1 MGPDELRCEEEDC
14 DFIAKTKAKLKE
26 HSLSHSKEKQTCGEC
41 GKEFAGLRSLRVHE
55 GRIHKKK
62 DVESTESAQNPQ
74 VEEGLGVEDFSDQLP
89 VVPASSEKVRVNN
102 AKAKIKVKDATA
114 KLSTPRLKKGK
125 RKSAKLLI
133 QDINGKT
140 KTEISVTSPDQ
151 EAESKEE
158 TLLTE
163 KVEEWCVP
171 CHCPQCQPCSNVCCD
186 NTPVRAGL
194 CCDPRTLG
202 RCLQPYEVN
211 IVEIKILSITKFIF
225 LAAPVFCS
233 LLPAE
238 RLPA

>member
-41 GKEFAGLRSLRVHE
+41 GKDFAGLRSLRVHE

-74 VEEGLGVEDFSDQLP
+74 VEEGLGVEDISDQLP

-114 KLSTPRLKKGK
+114 RSSTPRLKKGK

-140 KTEISVTSPDQ
+140 KTKISVTSPDQ

-202 RCLQPYEVN
+202 RCLQPYEVT
-211 IVEIKILSITKFIF
+211 IVLIRMFSSINLIF

-233 LLPAE
+233 LLPPE